1 MKSFLLRLFSSASLL
16 AIFGCAIFIKDP
28 KGYAIF
34 AVVAVVL
41 SYLAVIEFCSMISK
55 VGRET
60 FSSLAA
66 ATSAATV
73 AVFLLH
79 NIAIAITVILFACV
93 QGWLIILLAKGRL
106 ETLERVLNTVA
117 VYFLLTIPFC
127 ILVSIY
133 MFGEGL
139 TYVGRNLLLFMVLA
153 TKAGDI
159 GAYLVGTI
167 SNRVMAKGNHKMVPS
182 ISPGKSWEGAA
193 GGLAA
198 SIGVSMGLGYYFGI
212 SGSYLVLAALGL
224 VLFLG
229 GFVGDLS
236 ESSLKRICG
245 VKDSG
250 RTLPGIGGVLDLLD
264 SLMLNAPV
272 FALFLVI
279 QLTMR

>member
-1 MKSFLLRLFSSASLL
+1 MKSFILRLFSSIFLL
-16 AIFGCAIFIKDP
+16 GVFGCAIFIKNP

-34 AVVAVVL
+34 AVVAIVL
-41 SYLAVIEFCSMISK
+41 TYLAVLELCSMLSK

-60 FSSLAA
+60 YLGLAA

-73 AVFLLH
+73 AVFLV
-79 NIAIAITVILFACV
+79 NNAPIAIAIVLFACV
-93 QGWLIILLAKGRL
+93 QSWLIILLARGRL

-117 VYFLLTIPFC
+117 VYFMLTVPFC
-127 ILVSIY
+127 IMARIY
-133 MFGEGL
+133 MIGEGGS
-139 TYVGRNLLLFMVLA
+139 YIGRYLLLFMVLA

-159 GAYLVGTI
+159 GAYIVGTI
-167 SNRVMAKGNHKMVPS
+167 SNRVMKDGNHKMVPS
-182 ISPGKSWEGAA
+182 ISPGKSWEGAL

-198 SIGVSMGLGYYFGI
+198 SIGVSMGLGIKFGV
-212 SGSYLVLAALGL
+212 SGSYLILAVLGL

-264 SLMLNAPV
+264 SLLLNAPI

-279 QLTMR
+279 QVTMR